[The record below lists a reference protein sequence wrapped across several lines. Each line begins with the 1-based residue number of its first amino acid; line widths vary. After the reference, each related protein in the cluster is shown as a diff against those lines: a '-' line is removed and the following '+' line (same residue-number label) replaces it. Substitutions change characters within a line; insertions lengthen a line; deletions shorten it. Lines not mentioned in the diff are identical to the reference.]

1 MSQEKLEAILREGI
15 EGVNSKDVVAIQAAT
30 DPEAELTSRF
40 AAIDGK
46 IYRGHAGISDYL
58 ADMEAVWEDFRLEIE
73 EFIPAGEEKLVV
85 VARMK
90 GTARGSGVPIDQGTF
105 GAYEF
110 RNGKALRVEWFA
122 NRGEALEA
130 VGLAE

>member
-1 MSQEKLEAILREGI
+1 MSQEKLEAIVREGI
-15 EGVNSKDVVAIQAAT
+15 EAVNSNDVVASQAVT

-46 IYRGHAGISDYL
+46 IYRGPAGISDYL
-58 ADMEAVWEDFRLEIE
+58 ADMEAVWEDFRIEIE

-90 GTARGSGVPIDQGTF
+90 GSARGSGVHIDQGTF

-122 NRGEALEA
+122 NRDEALKA
-130 VGLAE
+130 VGLA